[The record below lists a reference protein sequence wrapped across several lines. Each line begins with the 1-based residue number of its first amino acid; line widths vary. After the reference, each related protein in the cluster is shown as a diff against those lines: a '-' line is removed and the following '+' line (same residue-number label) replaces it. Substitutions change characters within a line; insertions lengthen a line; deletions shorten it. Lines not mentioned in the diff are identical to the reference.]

1 MNNLIYRLPL
11 QYFAEEVTS
20 ADDVDFGAAFATD
33 DSEGSGESEPQ
44 ETSVETTGENV
55 EKVEVATQQ
64 TETEEIPNEVWKKAR
79 LKAEREYN
87 DKIKHMEEK
96 FNNNFASDEYIG
108 KVDPYTNKVIRT
120 KADEQ
125 AYLDAFSRDTLKAN
139 GLDENMIQNMI
150 DNNPVIKEAKMLKQQ
165 IQQERGQAQLQKEIE
180 MISELNPN
188 IKSLDDFRQLP
199 NIDELN
205 NLIINRGMSLSEAY
219 KLANFKEL
227 TERQSAVA
235 KQQAIN
241 LAKGKSHLTST
252 EGNAGEEIAVPK
264 DVLELYKALNPEMS
278 TADIRADYAKRHK

>member
-1 MNNLIYRLPL
+1 MNKLTYRLPL

-20 ADDVDFGAAFATD
+20 ADDVDFGAAFAS

-44 ETSVETTGENV
+44 EETSVETTSENV

-64 TETEEIPNEVWKKAR
+64 KETEEIPNEVWKKAR

-87 DKIKHMEEK
+87 DKLKNMEEK
-96 FNNNFASDEYIG
+96 FNNSFASDEYIG

-188 IKSLDDFRQLP
+188 IKSLNDFRQLP

-252 EGNAGEEIAVPK
+252 EGNSGEEITVPK

-278 TADIRADYAKRHK
+278 AADIRADYAKRHK

>member
-1 MNNLIYRLPL
+1 MNNFIYRLPL
-11 QYFAEEVTS
+11 QYFAEEVAS
-20 ADDVDFGAAFATD
+20 ADDVDFGAAFAS

-55 EKVEVATQQ
+55 EKVEVADQQ

-87 DKIKHMEEK
+87 DKLKNMEEK
-96 FNNNFASDEYIG
+96 FNNSFASDEYIG

-139 GLDENMIQNMI
+139 GLDENIIQNMI
-150 DNNPVIKEAKMLKQQ
+150 DNNPVIQEAKMLKQQ
-165 IQQERGQAQLQKEIE
+165 MQQERGQAQLQKEIE

-252 EGNAGEEIAVPK
+252 EGNSGEEITVPK
-264 DVLELYKALNPEMS
+264 DVLELYKALNPEMT
-278 TADIRADYAKRHK
+278 TAQIRADYAKRHK

>member
-1 MNNLIYRLPL
+1 MNKLIYRLPL
-11 QYFAEEVTS
+11 QYFAEEVAS
-20 ADDVDFGAAFATD
+20 ADDVDFGAAFAS

-44 ETSVETTGENV
+44 ETSVETTGGNV
-55 EKVEVATQQ
+55 EKVEVADQQ

-87 DKIKHMEEK
+87 DKLKSMEEK

-150 DNNPVIKEAKMLKQQ
+150 DNNPVIQEAKMLKQQ

-180 MISELNPN
+180 MIAELNPN
-188 IKSLDDFRQLP
+188 INTLEAPRTPP
-199 NIDELN
+199 NI
-205 NLIINRGMSLSEAY
+205 EALHNTI
-219 KLANFKEL
+219 KNK
-227 TERQSAVA
+227 
-235 KQQAIN
+235 K
-241 LAKGKSHLTST
+241 
-252 EGNAGEEIAVPK
+252 
-264 DVLELYKALNPEMS
+264 
-278 TADIRADYAKRHK
+278 IR

>member
-1 MNNLIYRLPL
+1 MNKLIYRLPL
-11 QYFAEEVTS
+11 QYFAEEVAS
-20 ADDVDFGAAFATD
+20 ADDVDFGAAFAS

-55 EKVEVATQQ
+55 EKVEVADQQ
-64 TETEEIPNEVWKKAR
+64 TEAEEIPNEVWKKAR

-87 DKIKHMEEK
+87 DKLKSMEEK
-96 FNNNFASDEYIG
+96 FNNNFASDDYIG

-150 DNNPVIKEAKMLKQQ
+150 DNNPVIQEAKMLKQQ

-180 MISELNPN
+180 MIAELNPN
-188 IKSLDDFRQLP
+188 IKTLEDFRKLP
-199 NIDELN
+199 NIEELDN
-205 NLIINRGMSLSEAY
+205 MIINRGMSLSEAY

-252 EGNAGEEIAVPK
+252 EGNAGEEITVPK

>member
-11 QYFAEEVTS
+11 QYFAEEVAS

-55 EKVEVATQQ
+55 EKVEVAAQQ

-87 DKIKHMEEK
+87 DKLKNMEEK

-180 MISELNPN
+180 MITELNPN

-252 EGNAGEEIAVPK
+252 EGNAGEEIIVPK

-278 TADIRADYAKRHK
+278 AADIRADYAKRHK